1 MLAEDELVAAMEHER
16 HRGLKIWKDAVTF
29 ASDIY
34 RLTKTFP
41 SEERFGLTSQLR
53 RAAVSVASNI
63 AEGSKRL
70 EADNKNFLRYALGSL
85 AEYDTELVIA
95 ETLGYGEYT
104 KKLKSTIKAL
114 TIGISAASEPI
125 ASHCRNPDAL

>member
-1 MLAEDELVAAMEHER
+1 MVLVAAMEHEQ

-34 RLTKTFP
+34 GFTKTFP

-53 RAAVSVASNI
+53 RAAVSVSSNI
-63 AEGSKRL
+63 AEGSKRP

-85 AEYDTELVIA
+85 AECDTQLVIA
-95 ETLGYGEYT
+95 ETLGYGVYT
-104 KKLKSTIKAL
+104 KKLKSTIMAL
-114 TIGISAASEPI
+114 TMGIRAYGKSLSQP
-125 ASHCRNPDAL
+125 